1 MSQITSLF
9 GGRVAEEMTLGKEG
23 ITTGA
28 SNDIQRATEIA
39 RNMVTKWGLS
49 DAMGPLMYDEG
60 GEEVFLGRTAAQPSK
75 AMSDETALA
84 IDKEVRAI
92 IDECYEK
99 ARDLLE
105 EHRSKMDMM
114 AEALMQYETIDS
126 EQIDAIMEG
135 RKPNPPSDWSDGP
148 SDSPSDPEA
157 SSPNDDAM
165 GDPVTH

>member
-1 MSQITSLF
+1 MMTK
-9 GGRVAEEMTLGKEG
+9 VEMTASTALKPLSTGLIRASAGLNLCHENADELYNQRPELDFIQIHPEHIIQEEG
-23 ITTGA
+23 GTYREQLDALRHHYNVILHGF
-28 SNDIQRATEIA
+28 
-39 RNMVTKWGLS
+39 GLS
-49 DAMGPLMYDEG
+49 IGSSAPLDRDYLLL
-60 GEEVFLGRTAAQPSK
+60 V
-75 AMSDETALA
+75 
-84 IDKEVRAI
+84 
-92 IDECYEK
+92 
-99 ARDLLE
+99 RDLLE